1 MTWQFFFPR
10 QLTFLAMKQKMRA
23 VPVQRFGV
31 VFKILAHTHTHIF
44 PCLRRISSL
53 LTP

>member
-10 QLTFLAMKQKMRA
+10 QLTFLAEQKMRA

-31 VFKILAHTHTHIF
+31 VFRILAHTHTHTQ
-44 PCLRRISSL
+44 ISIRTIS
-53 LTP
+53 